1 MFCLGRHAEELE
13 IQALLCRIQYL
24 GEGVGVAWRSSGHRK
39 IARQVTDSHAVAG
52 AVILAMDGVIAE
64 NGEMDRSRTLFYI
77 PDEFVPG
84 KQPVTLVFIS
94 GPASIPIDPSD
105 RRIEPFYLKL
115 IELDLSLLSHAGDER
130 SFTQAADELADPMR
144 LRLPLEL
151 GVRVIAAHIGSTGK
165 NQGRTIWS
173 ER

>member
-1 MFCLGRHAEELE
+1 M
-13 IQALLCRIQYL
+13 
-24 GEGVGVAWRSSGHRK
+24 
-39 IARQVTDSHAVAG
+39 
-52 AVILAMDGVIAE
+52 
-64 NGEMDRSRTLFYI
+64 
-77 PDEFVPG
+77 
-84 KQPVTLVFIS
+84 
-94 GPASIPIDPSD
+94 
-105 RRIEPFYLKL
+105 
-115 IELDLSLLSHAGDER
+115 IELDLPLLSHAGDER